1 MSYMDMKLVNF
12 SRRRRNFLLNFY
24 ILFLNRDLMVCKECL
39 IVKLMCIKL
48 KLSSVVS
55 RNVILLIKLFIFGRK
70 FKKNL
75 MFVIEKFDEGKFENE

>member
-39 IVKLMCIKL
+39 IVKLMYIKL
-48 KLSSVVS
+48 KLRSVVS

>member
-1 MSYMDMKLVNF
+1 MDMKLVNF

-24 ILFLNRDLMVCKECL
+24 ILLNRDLMVCKECL
-39 IVKLMCIKL
+39 IVKLICIKL